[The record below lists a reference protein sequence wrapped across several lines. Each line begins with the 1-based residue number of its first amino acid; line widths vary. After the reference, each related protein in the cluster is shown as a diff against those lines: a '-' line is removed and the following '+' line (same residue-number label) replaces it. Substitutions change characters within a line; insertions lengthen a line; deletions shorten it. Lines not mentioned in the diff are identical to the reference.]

1 MFISTLQIRNFR
13 NYESEIFRFDNET
26 NTIIGEND
34 SGKTNA
40 LTALRILLDDSYYY
54 SSKTLKESDF
64 FHGIQNG
71 WQGHWIIISATF
83 EGISEEE
90 FDNEICASISLN
102 SESQTILEELISN
115 ADKGVGSISLFIRPN
130 KAIRKQLFDISTEL
144 DSHQFN
150 EF

>member
-64 FHGIQNG
+64 FS
-71 WQGHWIIISATF
+71 W
-83 EGISEEE
+83 
-90 FDNEICASISLN
+90 N
-102 SESQTILEELISN
+102 SKWVARALDYYLC
-115 ADKGVGSISLFIRPN
+115 
-130 KAIRKQLFDISTEL
+130 DI
-144 DSHQFN
+144 
-150 EF
+150 

>member
-64 FHGIQNG
+64 S
-71 WQGHWIIISATF
+71 W
-83 EGISEEE
+83 
-90 FDNEICASISLN
+90 N
-102 SESQTILEELISN
+102 SKWVARALDYYLC
-115 ADKGVGSISLFIRPN
+115 
-130 KAIRKQLFDISTEL
+130 DI
-144 DSHQFN
+144 
-150 EF
+150 

>member
-71 WQGHWIIISATF
+71 W
-83 EGISEEE
+83 
-90 FDNEICASISLN
+90 
-102 SESQTILEELISN
+102 
-115 ADKGVGSISLFIRPN
+115 
-130 KAIRKQLFDISTEL
+130 
-144 DSHQFN
+144 
-150 EF
+150 

>member
-54 SSKTLKESDF
+54 SSKTLKE
-64 FHGIQNG
+64 
-71 WQGHWIIISATF
+71 
-83 EGISEEE
+83 
-90 FDNEICASISLN
+90 
-102 SESQTILEELISN
+102 
-115 ADKGVGSISLFIRPN
+115 
-130 KAIRKQLFDISTEL
+130 
-144 DSHQFN
+144 
-150 EF
+150 

>member
-1 MFISTLQIRNFR
+1 MIQ
-13 NYESEIFRFDNET
+13 
-26 NTIIGEND
+26 
-34 SGKTNA
+34 GKTNA

-90 FDNEICASISLN
+90 FDNEIWCFHFFK
-102 SESQTILEELISN
+102 IL
-115 ADKGVGSISLFIRPN
+115 KV
-130 KAIRKQLFDISTEL
+130 KQS
-144 DSHQFN
+144 
-150 EF
+150 